1 VLATCISVGSGGSVT
16 ASLAPRRPDGSAL
29 REILRA
35 HGLRYSRPREVIL
48 RYLFERDRHVSAE
61 SLFMALKRQGEDLSL
76 STVYLNLGVLAKAG
90 LIREFSGAAGEA
102 LYDSNAS
109 HHYHLICRDSGE
121 VVDVA
126 APVIDGKPLAA
137 FLKDYVERL
146 TGWEVEEPLVMLR
159 GRAPDG
165 PTASAPQRGPSD
177 AADAASDAPSGRT
190 PANPQQG

>member
-1 VLATCISVGSGGSVT
+1 VTCPPD
-16 ASLAPRRPDGSAL
+16 LRRPDGNAL

-109 HHYHLICRDSGE
+109 HHYHLICRESGE

-159 GRAPDG
+159 GRSPDG
-165 PTASAPQRGPSD
+165 VTASVPTRERSD
-177 AADAASDAPSGRT
+177 AHDVPPETAPAGT
-190 PANPQQG
+190 PPNPQQG